1 MSDIEVMRS
10 DKKEKKR
17 IKYIIHVLEKF
28 NRKICEKKTFYI
40 IYRRVIDQLAIIS
53 NYLHVKCFLI
63 IPVRDTIYFS
73 N

>member
-1 MSDIEVMRS
+1 MFLKNLIGRYV
-10 DKKEKKR
+10 K
-17 IKYIIHVLEKF
+17 
-28 NRKICEKKTFYI
+28 KKTFYI